1 MNKRILLI
9 TTLLISVALQ
19 AQTPEDALRY
29 SYYPQNGTA
38 RSMAIGGA
46 MTSLGGDLTALY
58 TNPAGLGFFK
68 TGEYL
73 MTPGFLLNNNSN
85 TFRDSKNKNKKNSFG
100 FGPTGFVLG
109 SPSRW
114 NSKNSKA
121 FALGV
126 TQTANFNNTLQ
137 YQGLNN
143 YSSFTEQWAEQ
154 VAKSRLTIDQ
164 VLNNQQY
171 AFGAAPAL
179 YTYLVDTVRVGG
191 ALQVRGAPENILD
204 AGQAIRQQLTQ
215 QTRGGVYELAL
226 GYAHNAND
234 KWYWGVTVGVPI
246 VYYNSKTN
254 FQEFDTSART
264 NNGFKQFNYDD
275 ELTTTGV
282 GLNGKI
288 GVIYRPKE
296 YIRVGLSVHTPSFM
310 SLNDKRNSRLSA
322 DIEPPQT
329 TNSVISSLFTGN
341 KPWENNYTQRT
352 PWKAAISASYV
363 FREVQ
368 NVQRQRAFV
377 TADIEYVH
385 HRGSRFGSD
394 NETNTPPSEDEK
406 NYYKALNNVIKGE
419 YKGAFN
425 FKLGG
430 ELKFNI
436 FMARLGFAYYSN
448 PYKDK
453 ELKAN
458 RMLLSGGLGYR
469 HKGVFIDVTYVHA
482 INKDVHFPYRLEDRA
497 NTFAT
502 SKNQVG
508 NVVATLGVKF

>member
-1 MNKRILLI
+1 MNRSILLI
-9 TTLLISVALQ
+9 TTLFTISTAQ

-38 RSMAIGGA
+38 RNMAIGGA

-58 TNPAGLGFFK
+58 TNPAGLGFYK

-85 TFRDSKNKNKKNSFG
+85 TYRDSKNKNKKNSFG
-100 FGPTGFVLG
+100 FGPSGFILG
-109 SPSRW
+109 GPSHW
-114 NSKNSKA
+114 NRKNSKA
-121 FALGV
+121 IALGI

-137 YQGLNN
+137 FQGLNN

-154 VAKSRLTIDQ
+154 VAKSGLTIGQ

-191 ALQVRGAPENILD
+191 GLQVKGAPENILD
-204 AGQAIRQQLTQ
+204 AGQAIRQQMNQ
-215 QTRGGVYELAL
+215 QTRGGMYELAL
-226 GYAHNAND
+226 GYAHNNGD
-234 KWYWGVTVGVPI
+234 KWYWGVTLGVPI
-246 VYYNSKTN
+246 VYYNSKTD

-264 NNGFKQFNYDD
+264 NNGFKKFSYND
-275 ELTTTGV
+275 ELTTSGI
-282 GLNGKI
+282 GFNGKI

-296 YIRVGLSVHTPSFM
+296 YIRVGFSLHTPSFM
-310 SLNDKRNSRLSA
+310 SLNDKRNSSLSA

-329 TNSVISSLFTGN
+329 TNSVVSTLFTNN

-394 NETNTPPSEDEK
+394 TETNTPASPEEK
-406 NYYKALNNVIKGE
+406 AYYKALNNVIKGE
-419 YKGAFN
+419 YKGSFN

-430 ELKFNI
+430 EVKFNI
-436 FMARLGFAYYSN
+436 FMARLGFAYYTN

-453 ELKAN
+453 QLKAN

-469 HKGVFIDVTYVHA
+469 HKGVFVDVTYVHA